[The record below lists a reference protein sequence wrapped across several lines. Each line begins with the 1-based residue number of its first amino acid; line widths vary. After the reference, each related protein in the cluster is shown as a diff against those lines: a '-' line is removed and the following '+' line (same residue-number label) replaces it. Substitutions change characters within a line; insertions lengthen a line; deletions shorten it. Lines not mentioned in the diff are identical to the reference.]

1 MTLNKKWLLSL
12 SLALFIALLTACGND
27 EGSGGDSEN
36 NEEASQQ
43 EESSENS
50 ESNQEGEGSS
60 QEGEGSEQAQM
71 PEPNLEGVPEVVAT
85 VNGEEIKKE
94 EFTRTYESQFQRSAM
109 QSQMSGQEVDQEQ
122 LKQQT
127 AEGLVGQ
134 ELLVQEANDRGL
146 EATEEEV
153 NERITE
159 LVESNQG
166 VESKEQFFST
176 IEEQQG
182 MNEEQVRS
190 QLQTQI
196 KVDKLLAEENGDL
209 EPTEEELKK
218 AYDEAKAAQEES
230 GGGQEMPSYEEAK
243 PTLKQQLTQQK
254 ESQAYQT
261 LVEKLREDADVKVNL

>member
-27 EGSGGDSEN
+27 EGSGGDSN
-36 NEEASQQ
+36 NEEAQQ

-50 ESNQEGEGSS
+50 ESSQEGEGSS
-60 QEGEGSEQAQM
+60 QEGENSEQPQM
-71 PEPNLEGVPEVVAT
+71 PEPDLEGVPEVVAT
-85 VNGEEIKKE
+85 VNGEEIPKE
-94 EFTRTYESQFQRSAM
+94 EFTRTYESQFQQAAM
-109 QSQMSGQEVDQEQ
+109 QSQMSGQEVNQEQ
-122 LKQQT
+122 LKKQT

-159 LVESNQG
+159 VVESNQG

-182 MNEEQVRS
+182 MSEEEVRS
-190 QLQTQI
+190 QLQTQV

-209 EPTEEELKK
+209 EPTEEEIKQ
-218 AYDEAKAAQEES
+218 AYDDAKAQQEES
-230 GGGQEMPSYEEAK
+230 GSEQQLPSYEEAK

-254 ESQAYQT
+254 ESQAYQA